1 MYFICTGIM
10 LILDKLMTIVVAIGD
25 PQSHCNFYYIL
36 FTILFFIQFF
46 KFVITNYLILNLR
59 IFYFEESLIQTL
71 QTKRGTFVY
80 IYGPMNLEM
89 LHLKYEIYYMDCCS

>member
-25 PQSHCNFYYIL
+25 PQSHCKFYYIL
-36 FTILFFIQFF
+36 FTILFFIRFF

-59 IFYFEESLIQTL
+59 IFYFQEIPYSNIGNK
-71 QTKRGTFVY
+71 KRN
-80 IYGPMNLEM
+80 IR
-89 LHLKYEIYYMDCCS
+89 LHIWSYEFGHASFEV